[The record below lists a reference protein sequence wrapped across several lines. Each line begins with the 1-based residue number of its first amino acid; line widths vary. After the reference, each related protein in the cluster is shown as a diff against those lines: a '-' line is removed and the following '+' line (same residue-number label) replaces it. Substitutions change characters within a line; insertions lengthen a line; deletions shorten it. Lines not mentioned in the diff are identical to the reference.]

1 MKEIITLIIVCII
14 GIVLQI
20 IDFPK
25 LKINNKVGT
34 GIIFFFIIV
43 GAAINLISDYRSAQE
58 EKKNKKIIEDI
69 RMMLVELHGKEGLTL
84 YLDDIKIETLKK
96 YVTKHELE
104 KLISDIK
111 KFNEGLQNK
120 NKIVL
125 RDSVYEIIRIIPTDP
140 FFRIYRY
147 VVDDNL
153 IDKVFSGEMKVV
165 KVISWE
171 HDLEGEE
178 DFGLY
183 IHTTDGTKENSKI
196 YGPFVDNKC
205 TIIDVPFERYLSVQ
219 IKSVGTGRFTYYPR
233 SLRIGWAL
241 AINENGKWVI
251 SKNHIEY
258 DPFIRLDLHG
268 FIEW

>member
-1 MKEIITLIIVCII
+1 MKGIVYLIIVCIF
-14 GIVLQI
+14 GILLQI

-25 LKINNKVGT
+25 WKVSSRVGT
-34 GIIFFFIIV
+34 SIVFFIIIIIAV
-43 GAAINLISDYRSAQE
+43 VNLVSDYKAGQQ
-58 EKKNKKIIEDI
+58 EKKDRKTLEDVKTI
-69 RMMLVELHGKEGLTL
+69 LVELRKKADLTL
-84 YLDDIKIETLKK
+84 YLDDIKIETLKHH
-96 YVTKHELE
+96 VAKHEFE
-104 KLISDIK
+104 KLMINIK
-111 KFNEGLQNK
+111 KFNEGLENK

-125 RDSVYEIIRIIPTDP
+125 RDSMHEIIRIIPTDP

-147 VVDDNL
+147 AVDDNL

-205 TIIDVPFERYLSVQ
+205 TIIDVPLERYLSVQ

-233 SLRIGWAL
+233 SFRIGWAL
-241 AINENGKWVI
+241 AINENGKWAI

-268 FIEW
+268 LIEW